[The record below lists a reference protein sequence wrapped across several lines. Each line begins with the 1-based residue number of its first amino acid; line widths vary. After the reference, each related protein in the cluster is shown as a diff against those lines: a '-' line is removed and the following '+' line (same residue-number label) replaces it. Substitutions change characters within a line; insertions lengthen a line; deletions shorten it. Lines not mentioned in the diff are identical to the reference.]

1 LLVIEAE
8 DFTGSSRAPDGH
20 VWVVQADRT
29 GFSGTG
35 YMQPLPDAGVN
46 LGSGPGFITNGPRL
60 DFSVNLTQIGT
71 NYLWVRGGEPR
82 AAGDGDSVHAGIDG
96 TAPAST
102 IQITGAPTFTT
113 TGWNWVGNI
122 NGDIRAFIVVTNA
135 GPHTINFWMREDGF
149 YFDKFILTT
158 DRAFAPI
165 GVGPPES
172 ASVVTGVPTISLGR
186 DVSGAPLIT
195 FTGTLESVTSLSGG
209 TWGPVVGATSPYP
222 VPTVDSMRYFRSKQ

>member
-1 LLVIEAE
+1 
-8 DFTGSSRAPDGH
+8 
-20 VWVVQADRT
+20 
-29 GFSGTG
+29 
-35 YMQPLPDAGVN
+35 M
-46 LGSGPGFITNGPRL
+46 
-60 DFSVNLTQIGT
+60 
-71 NYLWVRGGEPR
+71 RGGEPR

-96 TAPAST
+96 AAPAST

-158 DRAFAPI
+158 DVAFAPI
-165 GVGPPES
+165 GVGPAES

-186 DVSGAPLIT
+186 DASGAPVIT

-222 VPTVDSMRYFRSKQ
+222 VPTTDFMRYFRSKQ